1 VIVAVEALPVTA
13 TIRLYFREPTID
25 TNRPIALGTV
35 PIEGFALQLV
45 GSEAEADAWDC
56 GFAARMLNF
65 GSEPG
70 CLSIPAFPNRKF
82 RHSYIFVNARA
93 GIETPRDLVGKRVGI
108 INWAN
113 TAGVWARGALQH
125 YYGID
130 LAAIRWVAARAD
142 ATQMPA
148 QIGLEYL
155 RDRGRHPA
163 GLSGELDDLL
173 LAGELDAV
181 IDPNV
186 PPSITRR
193 DGRTRR
199 LFRDYKSEEQ
209 AYFKATGIFPISH
222 IVTLRADFVARH
234 PEAPVALLKS
244 FRRARDIAIENIA
257 GSDPQVLVLSWI
269 AHLLDEQRALM
280 GDDYFAYDVAH
291 NETALDAMMRF
302 AADQF
307 LTKER
312 IDFRRLFDPAAMAL
326 AGF

>member
-1 VIVAVEALPVTA
+1 MSA

-25 TNRPIALGTV
+25 TNRPIADGTV
-35 PIEGFALQLV
+35 AIDGFATQLV
-45 GSEAEADAWDC
+45 ERESEADAWDC
-56 GFAARMLNF
+56 GFAARMLAF
-65 GSEPG
+65 GGEPA
-70 CLSIPAFPNRKF
+70 CVSIPAFPNRKF
-82 RHSYIFVNARA
+82 RHGYIVVNARA

-125 YYGID
+125 HYGLD
-130 LAAIRWVAARAD
+130 LGAIRWIAARAD
-142 ATQMPA
+142 ATPLPPS
-148 QIGLEYL
+148 IDIETL
-155 RDRGRHPA
+155 RARERHPA
-163 GLSGELDDLL
+163 GVSGELDELL

-193 DGRTRR
+193 DPRTRR

-222 IVTLRADFVARH
+222 IVTLRAEFVARH
-234 PEAPVALLKS
+234 PDAPVALLKA

-257 GSDPQVLVLSWI
+257 GSDPQVLVLSWV
-269 AHLLDEQRALM
+269 AHLLEEQRALM
-280 GDDYFAYDVAH
+280 GDAYFAYDVAH
-291 NETALDAMMRF
+291 NEIALEAMMRF

-307 LTKER
+307 LTRER
-312 IDFRRLFDPAAMAL
+312 VDYRRLFDPAAMAL
-326 AGF
+326 PGW

>member
-1 VIVAVEALPVTA
+1 VTA

-25 TNRPIALGTV
+25 TNRPITDGSV
-35 PIEGFALQLV
+35 PIEGFTVQLV
-45 GSEAEADAWDC
+45 AREQDSDAWDC

-65 GSEPG
+65 HSEPG
-70 CLSIPAFPNRKF
+70 CVSIPAFPNRKF

-93 GIETPRDLVGKRVGI
+93 GIETPRDLAGKRVGI
-108 INWAN
+108 LNWSN

-125 YYGID
+125 YYGLD

-142 ATQMPA
+142 ATPLPPRIKIETA
-148 QIGLEYL
+148 RE
-155 RDRGRHPA
+155 RARHPA
-163 GLSGELDDLL
+163 GISGELDELL
-173 LAGELDAV
+173 LAGEIDAL

-199 LFRDYKSEEQ
+199 LFPDYKSEEQ
-209 AYFKATGIFPISH
+209 AYFKTTGIFPISH

-234 PEAPVALLKS
+234 PEAPVALLQS

-257 GSDPQVLVLSWI
+257 GSDPQVLVLSWVT
-269 AHLLDEQRALM
+269 HLLDEQRALM
-280 GDDYFAYDVAH
+280 GEDYFAYDVAH
-291 NETALDAMMRF
+291 NETALAAMMRF

-307 LTKER
+307 LTPEP

-326 AGF
+326 AGC